1 MRTSISEILILALVA
16 AVILVPMLLAE
27 PGIKRVP
34 AHPTTALSGQALF
47 HEYCAVCHGVDAK
60 GGGPAAAALLVKPDD
75 LTQIARKNGNKY
87 PEVKVQRIINGEDEV
102 TAHGSRDM
110 PVWGEIFRHMSSNQD
125 LGAVRIYNLVKYLEQ
140 IQAK

>member
-1 MRTSISEILILALVA
+1 MRTSISEILIPALVA

-34 AHPTTALSGQALF
+34 AHPTTALSGQELF

-87 PEVKVQRIINGEDEV
+87 PEVKVQRIQLRSQAASIVSLKARAHAAGE
-102 TAHGSRDM
+102 AHQLDRELASGKSNSAQ
-110 PVWGEIFRHMSSNQD
+110 PV
-125 LGAVRIYNLVKYLEQ
+125 LVA
-140 IQAK
+140 AK

>member
-1 MRTSISEILILALVA
+1 MRTSISEILIPALVA

-34 AHPTTALSGQALF
+34 AHPTTALSGQELF